1 MTGLGV
7 GGLTVVVGGVEGL
20 SAVCGGVRGLTEVC
34 GGIGEKVI
42 TPPGDVFPFS
52 STSAAIRAALDRSKW
67 MERR

>member
-1 MTGLGV
+1 
-7 GGLTVVVGGVEGL
+7 
-20 SAVCGGVRGLTEVC
+20 LTEVC